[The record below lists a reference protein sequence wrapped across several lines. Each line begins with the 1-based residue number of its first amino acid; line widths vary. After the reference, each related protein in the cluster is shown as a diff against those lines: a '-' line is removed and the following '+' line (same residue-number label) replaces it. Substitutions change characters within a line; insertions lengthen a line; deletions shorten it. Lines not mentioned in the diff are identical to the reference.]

1 MKKILLIFSLLL
13 IPINIVFA
21 NSATEHGTNDIYED
35 LLHNRYYLAWYMNIN
50 DILPKYDL
58 QLKSS
63 EGSVSV
69 YTLSST
75 QDEPSLTFYF
85 DEEGNALTDS
95 FLSNEGKLRY
105 LKDDGMMLRNKEA
118 AFDGITYIIDGE
130 GTCVP
135 ASQTSVYDETAMEYA
150 KGLIGDIISAG
161 MTEQQKADAIYDYVR
176 TNYTYTTTGPLSDC
190 AYSAFYG
197 FRRKSGNCF
206 EYAAVS
212 HYLLSAAGFDDIIVA
227 RQSDNYH
234 FWNLVRTSEGWRH
247 FDTTPW
253 EGHERM
259 CLRDTKYLEDNYWDT
274 NNFDKEAYPASL

>member
-85 DEEGNALTDS
+85 DEDKLYTVSLYFNKQLNLQKQQYNNFSKYYVIKNGLNKILPLATVITSPDGNT
-95 FLSNEGKLRY
+95 
-105 LKDDGMMLRNKEA
+105 
-118 AFDGITYIIDGE
+118 ITW
-130 GTCVP
+130 
-135 ASQTSVYDETAMEYA
+135 QN
-150 KGLIGDIISAG
+150 
-161 MTEQQKADAIYDYVR
+161 QK
-176 TNYTYTTTGPLSDC
+176 PPQ
-190 AYSAFYG
+190 
-197 FRRKSGNCF
+197 
-206 EYAAVS
+206 AVS
-212 HYLLSAAGFDDIIVA
+212 SAALPKSNPPYHYIYKDVLNNDFPLAWNDDLTKINNIYNLKYSGYGGKYYKSYVLPVTEKYSPDEPFVILYIYNDKLYKIGLFFDKKTNSA
-227 RQSDNYH
+227 KQQYNN
-234 FWNLVRTSEGWRH
+234 F
-247 FDTTPW
+247 
-253 EGHERM
+253 
-259 CLRDTKYLEDNYWDT
+259 TKYYLIQRSFTKNFGEPTAVT
-274 NNFDKEAYPASL
+274 NDG